1 MHKFTCYHSNSLLGE
16 EKEFWIR
23 DSEKSKRTTKHNIM
37 EIKQSI
43 IKANFNSL
51 HKELRSWSVNDSN
64 QEGIYYSSNSGG
76 RINRNHQYL
85 PCEMLYY
92 SSNGSHIQKPIILN
106 EWVIHIFPF

>member
-51 HKELRSWSVNDSN
+51 HKELRS
-64 QEGIYYSSNSGG
+64 
-76 RINRNHQYL
+76 
-85 PCEMLYY
+85 
-92 SSNGSHIQKPIILN
+92 
-106 EWVIHIFPF
+106 